1 MVSTGMG
8 VQQQNRSSTKQACNL
23 AFRKP
28 TGRWNCMRGDC
39 DAEKPPGVPG
49 VACPLLLNTMPGTC
63 NWFPGV
69 SDCIDAALD
78 IRLPSLAIREIA
90 SRTTVGGE
98 VAMPEAEF
106 GAVRGVKVELLERPG
121 GVFMQ
126 LPVPVVIES
135 STALWT

>member
-1 MVSTGMG
+1 
-8 VQQQNRSSTKQACNL
+8 
-23 AFRKP
+23 
-28 TGRWNCMRGDC
+28 
-39 DAEKPPGVPG
+39 
-49 VACPLLLNTMPGTC
+49 MPGTC

-135 STALWT
+135 STALW